1 MMPLQVQALLQQV
14 RCLKQTEGKLCQRI
28 AELQSQA
35 SQSPSAWHRAGSEAS
50 LTQSLSLASSL
61 HSRQPLQQG
70 RAEPQSPHFAPS
82 CANLHCSNEPVQHSR
97 SEAES
102 AATTTSLQAQ
112 GSAAAF
118 APQTRPQTAATP
130 STSATLTYQQT
141 AAAPQAG
148 LQQHMRQHG
157 DINSQLQQVLR
168 ELDAGILKLRM
179 QHSPSPTFSRPAS
192 PYPKSL
198 DPTDTE
204 EQGQHGQLQH
214 QPRPADGFEAESQQ
228 QSQQGISVGRQE
240 GGSQQQQSPPTLEQQ
255 TAPFQLRMHLPQ
267 LLCPGGGQYDG
278 DRMDTMRLSAAP
290 APTRMSAQLLEQ
302 ARLQY
307 QLDKQH
313 IRSKRLQELQQA
325 QPVSTLP
332 AK

>member
-1 MMPLQVQALLQQV
+1 MVPLQVQALLQQV
-14 RCLKQTEGKLCQRI
+14 RCLKQTEGNLRQRI
-28 AELQSQA
+28 AELQTQA
-35 SQSPSAWHRAGSEAS
+35 SQSRSARQRAGSEAS
-50 LTQSLSLASSL
+50 MAESLSLASSL

-82 CANLHCSNEPVQHSR
+82 CGTLHCTSEPVQQSR
-97 SEAES
+97 SEAQS
-102 AATTTSLQAQ
+102 PATATSLQSE

-157 DINSQLQQVLR
+157 DINCQLQQVLR
-168 ELDAGILKLRM
+168 ELDAGISKLRK
-179 QHSPSPTFSRPAS
+179 QHSPSPSSSRPAS
-192 PYPKSL
+192 PYPMSL
-198 DPTDTE
+198 TPTDTE
-204 EQGQHGQLQH
+204 EQGH
-214 QPRPADGFEAESQQ
+214 QQGEAESQQ
-228 QSQQGISVGRQE
+228 QSQQGTSVGRQE

-278 DRMDTMRLSAAP
+278 DRMITMRLGAAP
-290 APTRMSAQLLEQ
+290 APTRMSAQILEQ

-313 IRSKRLQELQQA
+313 IRNKRLQELQQA
-325 QPVSTLP
+325 QHISTLP
-332 AK
+332 DK